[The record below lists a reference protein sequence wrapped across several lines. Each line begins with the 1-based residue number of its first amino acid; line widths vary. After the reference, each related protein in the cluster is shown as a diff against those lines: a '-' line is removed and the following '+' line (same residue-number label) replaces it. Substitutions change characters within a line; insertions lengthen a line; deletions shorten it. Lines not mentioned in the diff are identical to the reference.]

1 MTLSSN
7 EMSVISEENWELTQE
22 EIEWVSLEG
31 VKQDDTM
38 FSEELYGNMVFELWL
53 TTQENQWTVYD
64 LIQDFNISE
73 QQLEETLAS
82 HVYEAY
88 MEYWKQMRSGEA
100 DVGLSVQIYYYSRV
114 DFVFSSFRY

>member
-1 MTLSSN
+1 MGQILIWYYPQMRSTEQQLKMGSYVDCQLIN
-7 EMSVISEENWELTQE
+7 LIGEEN
-22 EIEWVSLEG
+22 
-31 VKQDDTM
+31 
-38 FSEELYGNMVFELWL
+38 FELWL

-88 MEYWKQMRSGEA
+88 MEYWK
-100 DVGLSVQIYYYSRV
+100 
-114 DFVFSSFRY
+114 